1 MKQKAKMTDKEDIK
15 MLWAYAFNEQEPF
28 LSRYFDEFWNYEN
41 ALIIKK
47 EHELCGALQKVP
59 YIVSLRGSLFSAS
72 YIVGVSVPQKFRGQK
87 YSTAL
92 MQYCLQEQKTRG
104 DAISLLIPFNYKFY
118 EKLGY
123 SLCYDLSI
131 YETKPENL
139 PDLESLC
146 TIKKMTL
153 KDYELLNKAYET
165 FCTAKNGYNTRTE
178 NDWKYIFF
186 EHELYSGNI
195 YAAIKD
201 GKVCGYISY
210 DKSGEDI
217 YVREFIYNDKD
228 SLYSLVA
235 FMKTHFQDIKTLKI
249 RTAKDNLLTSLL
261 KEKNTVYQILPTVMA
276 RIVDIEKV
284 LSKADIADIKIKV
297 SDNLITENNGVYEKN
312 GQAVIKT
319 DKEEFDVALDIKALT
334 QLVFGYFSAF
344 ELYFL
349 GELDA
354 DEKIIK
360 MLDKI
365 FPKTKNYMNHIMEA

>member
-28 LSRYFDEFWNYEN
+28 LSRYFNEFWKYEN

-47 EHELCGALQKVP
+47 EDELCAALQNIP
-59 YIVSLRGSLFSAS
+59 YTISLRDSLFSAS
-72 YIVGVSVPQKFRGQK
+72 YIVGVSVAQKFRGQK

-92 MQYCLQEQKTRG
+92 MQYCLEEQKKQG
-104 DAISLLIPFNYKFY
+104 DSISLLIPFNYKFY

-146 TIKKMTL
+146 SIKKMSL
-153 KDYELLNKAYET
+153 DDYEILNETYQT
-165 FCTAKNGYNTRTE
+165 FCTAKNGCNTRTE

-186 EHELYSGNI
+186 EHELYNGNI
-195 YAAIKD
+195 YAAIKGD
-201 GKVCGYISY
+201 KVFGYISY

-217 YVREFIYNDKD
+217 YIREFIYNDKD
-228 SLYSLVA
+228 SLYSLIV
-235 FMKTHFQDIKTLKI
+235 FMKEHFKDVEKLKI

-261 KEKNTVYQILPTVMA
+261 KEKNVVYKILPTVMA
-276 RIVDIEKV
+276 RIVDIEDI

-319 DKEEFDVALDIKALT
+319 DKEDFDVALDIKALT
-334 QLVFGYFSAF
+334 QLVFGYFSAS

-349 GELDA
+349 GELIA
-354 DEKIIK
+354 DEETIK
-360 MLDKI
+360 KLDKV
-365 FPKTKNYMNHIMEA
+365 FPKKINYINHIMEA